1 LGRDRK
7 MLQRNWLGMSII
19 GMLAIIPSWLGVG
32 FFEKNFQVRPEV
44 FMIWY
49 FFGVIGGSV
58 CFLVSKEISILPSIS
73 VWLAIVIIGITFG
86 SVANMLLFAATPIAP
101 NPGLPAAIAS
111 FASVVILFL
120 SVGLY
125 SLLPS
130 YFNHVQFDMYHFF
143 GMILAGAGMLL
154 MAMPR

>member
-1 LGRDRK
+1 
-7 MLQRNWLGMSII
+7 MFQQNWLGMSII
-19 GMLAIIPSWLGVG
+19 GMFAIIPSWLGIG

-49 FFGVIGGSV
+49 FFGVIGGSA
-58 CFLVSKEISILPSIS
+58 CFLVSKGISILPSVS
-73 VWLAIVIIGITFG
+73 AWSAIMVIGITFG
-86 SVANMLLFAATPIAP
+86 AVANILLFAATPIAP

-120 SVGLY
+120 SFGLS

-130 YFNHVQFDMYHFF
+130 YFNSVQFDMYHFL